1 MVTRRLESKSAFVS
15 VHDNGIV
22 EVCLKPNWSEP
33 DTPEVAIDGAKTL
46 KKAVDGNICG
56 ILTHAPSLYVKKEFL
71 EAYSSINI
79 GHIASA
85 ILVQSVGSRI
95 FANLALKFIKPIPK
109 KRIFTN
115 PDKAK
120 SWLLEQI
127 ALAKQKAAPTTN
139 S

>member
-1 MVTRRLESKSAFVS
+1 MITRTLQSKATLIS

-22 EVCLKPNWSEP
+22 EVCLKPNWDQP
-33 DTPEVAIDGAKTL
+33 DTPEIAIDTALTL
-46 KKAVDGNICG
+46 QKAVDNKICG
-56 ILTHAPSLYVKKEFL
+56 LLSHAPKVYVNKKFL